1 VSGRTIPN
9 GRAAFGARL
18 TDRLF
23 DAGLGPGGLR
33 GVVVIGLLSA
43 VRAVA
48 LVMIAE
54 SLAGSI
60 AAIADD
66 RHDWRGV
73 ILLGAVGAVLRAG
86 STWAI
91 GTVAAHEAVTAKKRI
106 RGELAELIA
115 KGSATGEVESGSA
128 VVLATTGVDDLDD
141 YYGSVIP
148 AAVAALVI
156 PAVLGARILSL
167 DWLSAVVIAVTL
179 PLVPLFMALIGMH
192 TRERTDAAS
201 RALHRLADHLVELAH
216 GLPVLVGLGRV
227 DEQTDAL
234 DGIQSELRRRTSL
247 TLRTA
252 FLSALAL
259 ELIGTLSVAV
269 VAVLLGIRLMNGQ
282 VTLLTALVVLLLA
295 PECFGAVREVGAAF
309 HASQN
314 GTAALRRVRELLAV
328 VRRPFAPATGRDAGR
343 DAGRDVA
350 VDGLRVAY
358 PSRADAAIDGFSA
371 VFRRGRLTV
380 VTGVSGAGKSTLL
393 GALTGSLEP
402 DAELAGRISG
412 VDPTRLALAAQAPRF
427 FATTVEGELELAT
440 EDHQAVTSVLDEL
453 DLSAVR
459 DRRPSEL
466 SPGEARRLAI
476 ARAMLRARTGATT
489 ALFDEPTAHLDDD
502 NAARVRA
509 LLRSLTRVG
518 GNPVVVIVVSHD
530 PRLISE
536 ADAVIRMPTPAA
548 SVPSRT
554 QGGAASSHATAASLE
569 PTSDRAPSR
578 QPRRN
583 VPAGSTLASLL
594 RASAGRWALAVLL
607 GVAATA
613 FGLSLTAVSAWLIVR
628 ASEHPEIMYLMVAI
642 VGVRFFGLGRSV
654 ARYAERLV
662 THDAIL
668 TATDALRL
676 RIWRGIAARGAGSRR
691 LQEGGAAVDYL
702 VTSLDELRDLVP
714 RVVTP
719 LAVAAL
725 SLAGIVTTVALL
737 DPSVAVPVAV
747 ALALTAVG
755 APLLVRRLDAAAS
768 RSRIP
773 ARAEL
778 GRRIAAL
785 TGAADELRANG
796 MSRAAHAQVDA
807 SVSRLA
813 VLDRRVARSAGA
825 GSALVALVTG
835 VLAVLVPWIALSVG
849 GSAPRPSAETVAV
862 IALLTLAS
870 FEPLAEGLRS
880 VQRAPALAAVLARL
894 RPFLDAPEAD
904 AATGVAAVPRA
915 FADIRLDGLSARW
928 PGAAD
933 AVFSGLDGRVEPG
946 RWLVVDGPSGSG
958 KTTLLT
964 LLLGALHPDSGRIL
978 VDGVPLASI
987 SPAEWRGRVAWCP
1000 QEAHVF
1006 DSTIRGN
1013 LLLARPRTDPV
1024 SDAEMRRV
1032 LARVGLGPLLNRL
1045 PEGLDARVGAS
1056 GGSLSGGERQRLAVA
1071 RALLGR
1077 CELLLLD
1084 EPTAHLDEPTAAAM
1098 MADIRTATA
1107 DRIVVLVS
1115 HRVDDRAP
1123 SDHSVTLAAAG
1134 ADSREAVA
1142 A

>member
-1 VSGRTIPN
+1 MSGRTIPN

-66 RHDWRGV
+66 RHDWQGV

-115 KGSATGEVESGSA
+115 QGSATGEVESGSA

-156 PAVLGARILSL
+156 PVVLGARILSL

-328 VRRPFAPATGRDAGR
+328 VRRPFAPATGRDT
-343 DAGRDVA
+343 GRDVA

-380 VTGVSGAGKSTLL
+380 VTGASGAGKSTLL

-476 ARAMLRARTGATT
+476 ARAVLRVRTGATT
-489 ALFDEPTAHLDDD
+489 ALLDEPTAHLDDG
-502 NAARVRA
+502 NCARVRA

-747 ALALTAVG
+747 ALVLTAVG
-755 APLLVRRLDAAAS
+755 ALLLVRRVDAAAS

-796 MSRAAHAQVDA
+796 MSRAALAQVDA

-928 PGAAD
+928 PGTGD

-964 LLLGALHPDSGRIL
+964 LLLGALHPDRGRIL
-978 VDGVPLASI
+978 VDGVPLADL

-1024 SDAEMRRV
+1024 SDPEMRRV
-1032 LARVGLGPLLNRL
+1032 LARVGLGPLLDRL
-1045 PEGLDARVGAS
+1045 PEGLDARVGTS

-1098 MADIRTATA
+1098 MADIRAATA
-1107 DRIVVLVS
+1107 DRMVVLVS

-1123 SDHSVTLAAAG
+1123 SDRSVTLAAAR

>member
-66 RHDWRGV
+66 RHDWQGV

-115 KGSATGEVESGSA
+115 QGSATGEVESGSA

-156 PAVLGARILSL
+156 PVVLGARILSL

-216 GLPVLVGLGRV
+216 GLPVLAGLGRV

-328 VRRPFAPATGRDAGR
+328 VRRPFAPATGRDT
-343 DAGRDVA
+343 GRDVA

-380 VTGVSGAGKSTLL
+380 VTGASGAGKSTLL

-476 ARAMLRARTGATT
+476 ARAVLRVRTGATT
-489 ALFDEPTAHLDDD
+489 ALLDEPTAHLDDG
-502 NAARVRA
+502 NCARVRA

-747 ALALTAVG
+747 ALVLTAVG
-755 APLLVRRLDAAAS
+755 ALLLVRRVDAAAS

-796 MSRAAHAQVDA
+796 MSRAALAQVDA

-928 PGAAD
+928 PGTGD

-964 LLLGALHPDSGRIL
+964 LLLGALHPDRGRIL
-978 VDGVPLASI
+978 VDGVPLADL

-1024 SDAEMRRV
+1024 SDPEMRRV
-1032 LARVGLGPLLNRL
+1032 LARVGLGPLLDRL
-1045 PEGLDARVGAS
+1045 PEGLDARVGTS

-1098 MADIRTATA
+1098 MADIRAATA
-1107 DRIVVLVS
+1107 DRMVVLVS

-1123 SDHSVTLAAAG
+1123 SDRSVTLAAAR

>member
-1 VSGRTIPN
+1 VS
-9 GRAAFGARL
+9 GRAAFGPRVAGRL
-18 TDRLF
+18 L

-33 GVVVIGLLSA
+33 SVVVIGLLSV
-43 VRAVA
+43 VRAVS

-60 AAIADD
+60 AAIADG
-66 RHDWRGV
+66 RQDWRGV
-73 ILLGAVGAVLRAG
+73 ILLGVAGAVLRAG

-91 GTVAAHEAVTAKKRI
+91 GTVAAHEAVTAKTRI
-106 RGELAELIA
+106 RGELAAVIA
-115 KGSATGEVESGSA
+115 EGRMENQVESGSA

-148 AAVAALVI
+148 AAVSALVI

-179 PLVPLFMALIGMH
+179 PLVPLFMVLIGMH
-192 TRERTDAAS
+192 TRERADAAS
-201 RALHRLADHLVELAH
+201 RALRRLADHLVELAH

-227 DEQTDAL
+227 DEQTEAL

-282 VTLLTALVVLLLA
+282 VPLLTALVVLLLA

-309 HASQN
+309 HASQS
-314 GTAALRRVRELLAV
+314 GTAALRRVRELLAT
-328 VRRPFAPATGRDAGR
+328 VRRPFRPAAGQ
-343 DAGRDVA
+343 DVA
-350 VDGLRVAY
+350 VDGLRIAY
-358 PSRADAAIDGFSA
+358 PSRADAVIDGFSA
-371 VFRRGRLTV
+371 VFRRGRMTV
-380 VTGVSGAGKSTLL
+380 MTGPSGAGKSTLL
-393 GALTGSLEP
+393 AALAGSLAP
-402 DAELAGRISG
+402 DAELAGRLSG
-412 VDPTRLALAAQAPRF
+412 VDPARLALAAQAPRF
-427 FATTVEGELELAT
+427 FATTLEGELELASADR
-440 EDHQAVTSVLDEL
+440 EAVNAVLDEL
-453 DLSAVR
+453 DLNSLS

-476 ARAMLRARTGATT
+476 ARAALRARSGATT
-489 ALFDEPTAHLDDD
+489 ALFDEPTAHLDDE

-509 LLRSLTRVG
+509 LLRSLGRTSTGQVA
-518 GNPVVVIVVSHD
+518 VIVVSHD
-530 PRLISE
+530 PQLIGE
-536 ADAVIRMPTPAA
+536 ADAVIRMPAPPAPWPSRVEAEPASLSAAPRAA
-548 SVPSRT
+548 SDTASDTASAPL
-554 QGGAASSHATAASLE
+554 GAGSDAAPPRPLR
-569 PTSDRAPSR
+569 DRGT
-578 QPRRN
+578 
-583 VPAGSTLASLL
+583 GSTLAALL

-628 ASEHPEIMYLMVAI
+628 ASEHPEIMYLLVAI

-702 VTSLDELRDLVP
+702 VTSLDELRGLVP

-725 SLAGIVTTVALL
+725 SLAGIVATVALL
-737 DPSVAVPVAV
+737 DPAVAVPVGA
-747 ALALTAVG
+747 ALVLTAVG
-755 APLLVRRLDAAAS
+755 AALLVRRADAASS
-768 RSRIP
+768 RNRIP
-773 ARAEL
+773 VRAEV
-778 GRRIAAL
+778 GRHMAAL
-785 TGAADELRANG
+785 TRAADELRANG
-796 MSRAAHAQVDA
+796 MSRAAVAQVDA

-813 VLDRRVARSAGA
+813 ELERRVARSAGA
-825 GSALVALVTG
+825 GTALVALVTG
-835 VLAVLVPWIALSVG
+835 ALAVLVPSIALSAA

-862 IALLTLAS
+862 IALLALAS
-870 FEPLAEGLRS
+870 FEPLADGLRAA
-880 VQRAPALAAVLARL
+880 QRAPALAAVLSRL
-894 RPFLDAPEAD
+894 RPFLDAPVSDDD
-904 AATGVAAVPRA
+904 AGSASVPRSIA
-915 FADIRLDGLSARW
+915 GIRLDGISARW
-928 PGAAD
+928 PD
-933 AVFSGLDGRVEPG
+933 TPTRVFSGLEARVEPG

-964 LLLGALHPDSGRIL
+964 LLLGAIRADSGRIL
-978 VDGVPLASI
+978 VDGVPLTDLN
-987 SPAEWRGRVAWCP
+987 PDEWRSRVAWCP

-1024 SDAEMRRV
+1024 SDAEMERV
-1032 LARVGLGPLLNRL
+1032 LARVGLGPLLDRL

-1098 MADIRTATA
+1098 MADIRAATA
-1107 DRIVVLVS
+1107 DRMVVLVS
-1115 HRVDDRAP
+1115 HRAEDRAS
-1123 SDHSVTLAAAG
+1123 SDRAVTLAATG

>member
-1 VSGRTIPN
+1 MSGR
-9 GRAAFGARL
+9 AFGARL
-18 TDRLF
+18 TGRLF

-33 GVVVIGLLSA
+33 SVVIIGLLSV
-43 VRAVA
+43 VRAFA

-54 SLAGSI
+54 SLAASI
-60 AAIADD
+60 AAIAGGRD
-66 RHDWRGV
+66 DWRGV
-73 ILLGAVGAVLRAG
+73 ILLGVAGAVLRAG

-91 GTVAAHEAVTAKKRI
+91 GTVAAHEAVAAKTRV

-115 KGSATGEVESGSA
+115 ESRAASEVDSGSA

-234 DGIQSELRRRTSL
+234 DGIQSELRRRTSI

-314 GTAALRRVRELLAV
+314 GTSALRRVRELLAG
-328 VRRPFAPATGRDAGR
+328 VRRPFAPA
-343 DAGRDVA
+343 AGRDVA
-350 VDGLRVAY
+350 VEGLRVAY
-358 PSRADAAIDGFSA
+358 PSRADAAIEGFSA
-371 VFRRGRLTV
+371 VFRRGRMTV
-380 VTGVSGAGKSTLL
+380 VTGASGAGKSTLL

-412 VDPTRLALAAQAPRF
+412 VDPARLALAAQAPRF
-427 FATTVEGELELAT
+427 FATTMEGELELAT
-440 EDHQAVTSVLDEL
+440 ADGEAVTSVLDQL
-453 DLSAVR
+453 DLSAVH

-476 ARAMLRARTGATT
+476 ARAALRVRAGATT
-489 ALFDEPTAHLDDD
+489 SLFDEPTAHLDDE
-502 NAARVRA
+502 NAARVRT
-509 LLRSLTRVG
+509 LLRSLTRTSAG
-518 GNPVVVIVVSHD
+518 PVAVIVVSHD
-530 PRLISE
+530 PRLIAE
-536 ADAVIRMPTPAA
+536 ADAVIRMPEPAT
-548 SVPSRT
+548 SLPSRP
-554 QGGAASSHATAASLE
+554 QGEQT
-569 PTSDRAPSR
+569 PSR
-578 QPRRN
+578 EASAPPEPRADASPLSPSRPR

-628 ASEHPEIMYLMVAI
+628 ASEHPEIMYLLVAI

-676 RIWRGIAARGAGSRR
+676 RVWRGIAARGAGSRR

-719 LAVAAL
+719 LAVAAI

-747 ALALTAVG
+747 ALVLTAVG
-755 APLLVRRLDAAAS
+755 APLLVRRVDAAAS
-768 RSRIP
+768 RSRIA

-778 GRRIAAL
+778 GRHIAAL

-796 MSRAAHAQVDA
+796 MSRAAVAQVDA

-813 VLDRRVARSAGA
+813 GLDRRVARSAGA

-835 VLAVLVPWIALSVG
+835 GLAVLVPWIALSGG
-849 GSAPRPSAETVAV
+849 GSAARPSAETVAV
-862 IALLTLAS
+862 ISLLTLAS
-870 FEPLAEGLRS
+870 FEPLADGLRAA
-880 VQRAPALAAVLARL
+880 QRAPALAAVLARL
-894 RPFLDAPEAD
+894 RPFLDAPDGDGGRTAAAEA
-904 AATGVAAVPRA
+904 AAGVATVPRSI
-915 FADIRLDGLSARW
+915 ADIRLDGLSARW
-928 PGAAD
+928 PGSAGT
-933 AVFSGLDGRVEPG
+933 VFSGLDARVEPG
-946 RWLVVDGPSGSG
+946 RWLAVDGPSGSG

-978 VDGVPLASI
+978 VDGVPLTSL

-1032 LARVGLGPLLNRL
+1032 LARVGLGPLLDRL

-1098 MADIRTATA
+1098 MADIRAATA
-1107 DRIVVLVS
+1107 DRMVVLVS

-1123 SDHSVTLAAAG
+1123 SDRSVTLAAAR

>member
-1 VSGRTIPN
+1 VT
-9 GRAAFGARL
+9 GRAALGARV
-18 TDRLF
+18 TGRLF
-23 DAGLGPGGLR
+23 DAGLGPGGVR
-33 GVVVIGLLSA
+33 SVVIIGLLSA
-43 VRAVA
+43 ARAVA

-60 AAIADD
+60 AAIAAGTQG
-66 RHDWRGV
+66 WRSAV
-73 ILLGAVGAVLRAG
+73 VLGAVAAVLRAG

-91 GTVAAHEAVTAKKRI
+91 GTVAAHEAVTAKTRI
-106 RGELAELIA
+106 RGELAERIA
-115 KGSATGEVESGSA
+115 AGAVASDVESGS
-128 VVLATTGVDDLDD
+128 VSVLATTGVDDLDD

-148 AAVAALVI
+148 AAVAAVVI
-156 PAVLGARILSL
+156 PVVLGARILSL
-167 DWLSAVVIAVTL
+167 DWLSAIVVAVTL

-227 DEQTDAL
+227 DEQTEAL
-234 DGIQSELRRRTSL
+234 DGIQSELRMRTRL

-259 ELIGTLSVAV
+259 ELIGTLSVAI

-282 VTLLTALVVLLLA
+282 VPLLTALVVLLLA

-314 GTAALRRVRELLAV
+314 GTAALRRVHEVLAM
-328 VRRPFAPATGRDAGR
+328 VRRPFAAAAGGDVVVASLVVRHASRTLPAM
-343 DAGRDVA
+343 
-350 VDGLRVAY
+350 
-358 PSRADAAIDGFSA
+358 DGFSA
-371 VFRRGRLTV
+371 TFRRGRMSA
-380 VTGVSGAGKSTLL
+380 VTGASGSGKSTLL
-393 GALTGSLEP
+393 AAMTCSLEQ
-402 DAELAGRISG
+402 DAELTGRIRG
-412 VDPTRLALAAQAPRF
+412 VDPARLALAAQAPRF
-427 FATTVEGELELAT
+427 FATTVEGELELAAADR
-440 EDHQAVTSVLDEL
+440 EALARVLDEL
-453 DLSAVR
+453 DLNAVR

-466 SPGEARRLAI
+466 SPGEARRLAV
-476 ARAMLRARTGATT
+476 ARAALRVRAGATT
-489 ALFDEPTAHLDDD
+489 ALFDEPTAHLDDE
-502 NAARVRA
+502 NAGRVRA
-509 LLRSLTRVG
+509 LLRSLTQTGAGRVA
-518 GNPVVVIVVSHD
+518 VIVVSHD
-530 PRLISE
+530 PLLIAE
-536 ADAVIRMPTPAA
+536 CDTVVRMPEPAA
-548 SVPSRT
+548 S
-554 QGGAASSHATAASLE
+554 
-569 PTSDRAPSR
+569 APSR
-578 QPRRN
+578 PEGDPLPSQTA
-583 VPAGSTLASLL
+583 PAAATRPDAAAARQAGHRPPVGATLASLL
-594 RASAGRWALAVLL
+594 RASVGRWALAVLL
-607 GVAATA
+607 GVAATG

-628 ASEHPEIMYLMVAI
+628 ASEHPEIMYLLVAI

-676 RIWRGIAARGAGSRR
+676 RIWRGIAARGAGSRS

-719 LAVAAL
+719 LAVTAL

-737 DPSVAVPVAV
+737 DPAAAVPVGIM
-747 ALALTAVG
+747 LAIAAVG
-755 APLLVRRLDAAAS
+755 APLVVRRADAAAS
-768 RSRIP
+768 GSRIA

-778 GRRIAAL
+778 GRDMAAL
-785 TGAADELRANG
+785 TGAADELRTNG
-796 MSRAAHAQVDA
+796 MSRAAVAQVTG

-813 VLDRRVARSAGA
+813 ELDRRVARSAGA
-825 GSALVALVTG
+825 GVALVALVTG
-835 VLAVLVPWIALSVG
+835 GLAVLVPWIALSIG

-862 IALLTLAS
+862 ISLLVLAS
-870 FEPLAEGLRS
+870 FEPLADGLRAA
-880 VQRAPALAAVLARL
+880 QRAPALAAVLSRL
-894 RPFLDAPEAD
+894 RPFLEEPDAD
-904 AATGVAAVPRA
+904 LAAAAPAAAAPAARRPIS
-915 FADIRLDGLSARW
+915 DIRLDGLSARW
-928 PGAAD
+928 PGAATT
-933 AVFSGLDGRVEPG
+933 VFSGLHARVEPG
-946 RWLVVDGPSGSG
+946 RWLVVEGPSGSG

-964 LLLGALHPDSGRIL
+964 VLLGALRPDAGRIL
-978 VDGVPLASI
+978 VDGVPLSDL
-987 SPAEWRGRVAWCP
+987 SRAEWRGRVAWCP

-1013 LLLARPRTDPV
+1013 LLLSRPRTDPV
-1024 SDAEMRRV
+1024 SEAEMREM
-1032 LARVGLGPLLNRL
+1032 LARVGLGPLLDRL

-1077 CELLLLD
+1077 SELLLLD

-1098 MADIRTATA
+1098 MSDIRAATT
-1107 DRIVVLVS
+1107 DRMVVLVS
-1115 HRVDDRAP
+1115 HRVEDRAE
-1123 SDHSVTLAAAG
+1123 SDRSVSLTATR